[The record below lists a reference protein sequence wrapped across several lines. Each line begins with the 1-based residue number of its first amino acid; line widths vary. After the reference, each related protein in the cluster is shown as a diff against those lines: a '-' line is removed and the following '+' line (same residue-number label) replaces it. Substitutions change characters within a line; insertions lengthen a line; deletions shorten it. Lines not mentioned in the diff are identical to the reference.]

1 MIPLVMRSLNGNCI
15 RINQGKISILTG
27 REETVY
33 EIPEFP
39 FGHIF
44 ITGQR
49 GFISMDAIRFLSD
62 RNIPV
67 TFLNVDGSIQSQLT
81 HIGNYAQSD
90 SRIRLRQYEVS
101 INPVKSKAI
110 YDAIQA
116 YRKVSANHV
125 LRSIGQPEISSNQ
138 PENLFSR
145 YYFEKLLKYL
155 SEAMGLPYA
164 NRKIDGQHNYRATN
178 KLNALLNF
186 AYHLSQYQSRIEVIA
201 NGLDPKVGIFHKPYL
216 YKEPLVYDCQ
226 ELIRYVS
233 ERAVVDIADK
243 VKASD
248 FNTYGNREYRCNP
261 ELLESVISSFYNFFK
276 PSDFNSQVGQL
287 RKYICGNIRSLKF

>member
-27 REETVY
+27 KEETVY

-49 GFISMDAIRFLSD
+49 GFISMDAIRFLSN

-125 LRSIGQPEISSNQ
+125 LRSIGQPEINSNQ
-138 PENLFSR
+138 PENLFTR
-145 YYFEKLLKYL
+145 YYFEKLLKFL
-155 SEAMGLPYA
+155 SEGTGLPYA

-178 KLNALLNF
+178 KLNALLNL

-216 YKEPLVYDCQ
+216 YKEPLVYDLQ
-226 ELIRYVS
+226 ELIRHTS
-233 ERAVVDIADK
+233 ELAVLNIADK
-243 VKASD
+243 IQSNQ
-248 FNTYGNREYRCNP
+248 FNPYGNREYRCNP
-261 ELLESVISSFYNFFK
+261 ELIEQVIHSFYVQYNQSVF
-276 PSDFNSQVGQL
+276 SRQVGQV
-287 RKYICGNIRSLKF
+287 RKYICGQIKSLML

>member
-1 MIPLVMRSLNGNCI
+1 MLPLIMRSLNGNCI

-27 REETVY
+27 KEETVY

-39 FGHIF
+39 FSHIF
-44 ITGQR
+44 ITGLR
-49 GFISMDAIRFLSD
+49 GFISFDAIRFLSD
-62 RNIPV
+62 RNIPI
-67 TFLNVDGSIQSQLT
+67 TILNVDGSIQSQLT

-90 SRIRLRQYEVS
+90 SRIRLRQYEVAT
-101 INPVKSKAI
+101 NPIKTKQI
-110 YDAIQA
+110 YDAIQS
-116 YRKVSANHV
+116 YRKQSANEV
-125 LRSIGQPEISSNQ
+125 LRTIGQPQISSNQ

-145 YYFEKLLKYL
+145 FYFQKLLKYL
-155 SEAMGLPYA
+155 SEATGLPYA

-226 ELIRYVS
+226 ELIRHTS
-233 ERAVVDIADK
+233 ELAVLNIADK
-243 VKASD
+243 IQSNQ
-248 FNTYGNREYRCNP
+248 FNSYGNREYRCNP
-261 ELLESVISSFYNFFK
+261 ELIEQVIQSFYTQYNQSVF
-276 PSDFNSQVGQL
+276 SRQVGQV